1 MPARNLE
8 TSARNIVGYLL
19 RTMIYMAP
27 GLVLLAALSRYREEP
42 SSTCNKLRVPDT
54 TKHSPVLLNPAAG
67 VRFAAWDYY
76 DP

>member
-27 GLVLLAALSRYREEP
+27 GLVLLAALSRHREEP
-42 SSTCNKLRVPDT
+42 SSTSNKLRVSDT
-54 TKHSPVLLNPAAG
+54 TKHQPVLLNPAAG
-67 VRFAAWDYY
+67 VRFVAWDYY